1 MDKLV
6 IGATGMEKYLRFC
19 DLPSFCR
26 ANDLS
31 DRGFQV
37 VTSETQETHRVN
49 GLILNTFEDL
59 EESALAQIRKH
70 IPNLYAIGPLHTHL
84 KSRLEARMTSSLRS
98 SNSLWEED
106 RTCMTW
112 LDVKAQKS
120 VIYVSFG
127 SMTVL
132 SREELIEFWPNS
144 VAGDGQN
151 IPTELLEGTMKRG
164 YMVSWAPQVEVLA
177 HPAIGVFL
185 THSGWN
191 STLESIVA
199 VVPMICW
206 PYYA

>member
-1 MDKLV
+1 
-6 IGATGMEKYLRFC
+6 
-19 DLPSFCR
+19 
-26 ANDLS
+26 
-31 DRGFQV
+31 
-37 VTSETQETHRVN
+37 
-49 GLILNTFEDL
+49 
-59 EESALAQIRKH
+59 
-70 IPNLYAIGPLHTHL
+70 
-84 KSRLEARMTSSLRS
+84 MTSSLRS

-132 SREELIEFWPNS
+132 SREELIELWYGLVNSRKNFLWVIRPNF

-164 YMVSWAPQVEVLA
+164 YMVSWTPQEEVLA
-177 HPAIGVFL
+177 HPAIGVFS

-191 STLESIVA
+191 STLESILVA
-199 VVPMICW
+199 VPMICW
-206 PYYA
+206 PYYADQQVNSRLVGEVWKLGFDMKDVCDRAVVETIIKDLMDTKKDNRLIE